1 LVELPGAAEPAQ
13 PKALRKSTA
22 LLMLPA
28 ALVIFTL
35 PIVMKSVPWSLF
47 AHPIV
52 LLCTSAAK
60 SALNIAHNDIAP
72 RDE

>member
-1 LVELPGAAEPAQ
+1 LFVELTAAGPQ

-35 PIVMKSVPWSLF
+35 PIVIEIRPLVAVRARDRVALHKRGKV
-47 AHPIV
+47 
-52 LLCTSAAK
+52 SAEHCSQRHRA
-60 SALNIAHNDIAP
+60 A
-72 RDE
+72 R